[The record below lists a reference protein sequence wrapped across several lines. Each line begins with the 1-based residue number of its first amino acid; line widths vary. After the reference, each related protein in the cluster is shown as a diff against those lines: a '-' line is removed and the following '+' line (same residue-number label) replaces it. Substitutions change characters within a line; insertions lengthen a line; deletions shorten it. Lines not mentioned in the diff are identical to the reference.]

1 MLFRS
6 GSGNIAA
13 TFATTAQAQ
22 DLTATNV
29 AMNPANVFSS
39 LKAWRRVIFTSTFTA
54 SGGSATI
61 RNEGPI
67 TLLSGTTANGACSV
81 YHIAPFAGYSSTR
94 YQQNPD
100 WSRQVVLY
108 ARVLRQQASTNGVMR
123 YLFGATAASGFAYET
138 LNNRGIGFE
147 FRGTSSRLWLIC
159 HNGTS
164 LTQYDTG
171 INGPTSD
178 YNGSA
183 MELTLVSN
191 GSGTLSVTMNICA
204 VGGTLGAT
212 ATYTASTTGA
222 PTNLVSES
230 ISAVPYFAVTN
241 GGDTAQ
247 NWWLA
252 HAPLISAP

>member
-6 GSGNIAA
+6 TSGVLAAARLPLATTTTAGGVIVPVSGGLSVDGSGNIAA

-67 TLLSGTTANGACSV
+67 SLLSGTTANGACSV

-123 YLFGATAASGFAYET
+123 YLFGATAASGFA
-138 LNNRGIGFE
+138 
-147 FRGTSSRLWLIC
+147 
-159 HNGTS
+159 
-164 LTQYDTG
+164 
-171 INGPTSD
+171 
-178 YNGSA
+178 
-183 MELTLVSN
+183 
-191 GSGTLSVTMNICA
+191 
-204 VGGTLGAT
+204 
-212 ATYTASTTGA
+212 
-222 PTNLVSES
+222 
-230 ISAVPYFAVTN
+230 
-241 GGDTAQ
+241 
-247 NWWLA
+247 
-252 HAPLISAP
+252 